1 MFTRRD
7 ILNIKPG
14 SAAEAGRIIENEIIP
29 TLRRQKGIRH
39 DDTFI
44 SPVLSEVVLNS
55 YWDLQEHAESYGRT
69 THPTALKAL
78 ANVLEGSP
86 RVEMFNISSS
96 TFHRLTAPRRKAYRA
111 SQLGKGV
118 WPSAFVKSILVHGGQ
133 LPPADTR
140 AQKRILKVGV
150 YRTGDLTSEVTT
162 LDDVNVSTK
171 GNTALFTGH
180 ATVRSRFKGR
190 DIGSLYQLS
199 KTFENRQGR
208 WRVIASKTARLGD
221 ECNEK

>member
-7 ILNIKPG
+7 IMNIKPG

-29 TLRRQKGIRH
+29 PLRRQKGMRH

-44 SPVLSEVVLNS
+44 SPLLSEVVLNS

-69 THPTALKAL
+69 TFPAALKAL
-78 ANVLEGSP
+78 SKVLEGIP
-86 RVEMFNISSS
+86 RVETFNISSS
-96 TFHRLTAPRRKAYRA
+96 TFHRLTAPRREAYRN

-118 WPSAFVKSILVHGGQ
+118 WSSAFGKSTLIHGGEIS
-133 LPPADTR
+133 PSGTH

-162 LDDVNVSTK
+162 LDDVNVCAD
-171 GNTALFTGH
+171 GNTSLFTGH

-190 DIGSLYQLS
+190 DIGSLYRLS

-221 ECNEK
+221 E